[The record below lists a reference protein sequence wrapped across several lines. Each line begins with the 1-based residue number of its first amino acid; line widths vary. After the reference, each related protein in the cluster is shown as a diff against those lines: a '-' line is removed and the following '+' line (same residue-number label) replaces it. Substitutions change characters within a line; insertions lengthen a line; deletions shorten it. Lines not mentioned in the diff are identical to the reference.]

1 MRRKGTAVL
10 LTLSLALWGCAKS
23 GGPAEQ
29 VTEDSDEWN
38 CMTMG
43 NKICGDIEA
52 EAHALQV
59 TLGDDWQCWA
69 ETDEVICKGYDQ

>member
-1 MRRKGTAVL
+1 
-10 LTLSLALWGCAKS
+10 
-23 GGPAEQ
+23 
-29 VTEDSDEWN
+29 
-38 CMTMG
+38 MTMG